1 MPKLKLSGIGSII
14 GGGLSAIGNMYSVH
28 KQNQAIKWSLAAQ
41 AAENEKTLLYN
52 LRLAQM
58 QNQWNIAQW
67 ERENEYNSPA
77 AQKARL
83 KAAGLNADMMYGQG
97 ALSNVAASSPQLTS
111 GAPASPMDWSSLANQ
126 ANYGNVVNSFLDTQM
141 KQAQIDNM
149 NADTKKKGAETS
161 ILSSDASFRDAYNQG
176 ILDTQQS
183 LITLQGK
190 QGDLSD
196 QQVKES
202 MARITQINSTVSNI
216 QANTDQI
223 RNAISNDNARLD
235 LEKLLNSAQV
245 KKLIADTKVSEAQVV
260 RMVKEWEKL
269 SRSYDDQHEISLSQ
283 NAKLIVEG
291 NNLRLEGKMTYG
303 AYDSELSIWENLLKI
318 LNQITTFVLPFI
330 KK

>member
-1 MPKLKLSGIGSII
+1 MAGIGLGSII
-14 GGGLSAIGNMYSVH
+14 GGGISAIGNMYAAD

-41 AAENEKTLLYN
+41 KEENEATRQYN
-52 LRLAQM
+52 KELAVQ
-58 QNQWNIAQW
+58 QNNWNIAQW
-67 ERENEYNSPA
+67 QRENEYNSPA

-83 KAAGLNADMMYGQG
+83 SAAGLNTDMMYGQG
-97 ALSNVAASSPQLTS
+97 AISNVAASSPQLTS
-111 GAPASPMDWSSLANQ
+111 GAPASPLDWSSLANQ
-126 ANYGNVVNSFLDTQM
+126 ANYGNAVNSFLDTQM

-176 ILDTQQS
+176 LLDTQQS

-196 QQVKES
+196 QQIKES
-202 MARITQINSTVSNI
+202 MSRITQINSTVSNI

-245 KKLIADTKVSEAQVV
+245 KKLIADSKVSEAQVD
-260 RMVKEWEKL
+260 RMAKEWEKL
-269 SRSYDDQHEISLSQ
+269 CRNYDDQHEISLSQ
-283 NAKLIVEG
+283 KAKLIVEG
-291 NNLRLEGKMTYG
+291 NNLRLEGKMQYG
-303 AYDSELSIWENLLKI
+303 AYDSELSTWENVLKVF
-318 LNQITTFVLPFI
+318 NQITSFALPLI